1 MLHPYPPGLVVFA
14 GDVNG
19 AAEYDLDVVRD
30 RESTC
35 VVCAVGDPRVATPQ
49 RDCNTRQERSGAT
62 HQHIRWGRCT
72 TLSAQYQVTMCS

>member
-1 MLHPYPPGLVVFA
+1 MLHPWLVVFA

-19 AAEYDLDVVRD
+19 AAEYDPDVVRD
-30 RESTC
+30 RESTR

-49 RDCNTRQERSGAT
+49 RDRDTRQERPSPT

-72 TLSAQYQVTMCS
+72 TLSTQCQVTMCS